1 MNGSI
6 KFSTWLWLLGAE
18 NGVEHIFKSSQ
29 KKKED
34 RVESEQKKKKK
45 LGTRERVITAARE
58 AYTVAAVKAKSRVS
72 VDIVVVKVAESVSVE
87 EDSSRRSSTG
97 RNWAEGKAGTI
108 TSSRSR
114 DDL

>member
-1 MNGSI
+1 
-6 KFSTWLWLLGAE
+6 
-18 NGVEHIFKSSQ
+18 V
-29 KKKED
+29 
-34 RVESEQKKKKK
+34 KKKK

-58 AYTVAAVKAKSRVS
+58 AYTAAAVKAKSRVS

-97 RNWAEGKAGTI
+97 RDWAEGKAGTI